1 MQVDMPIFLHEISL
15 DEFSVR
21 AALLHGT
28 RWCLVWDTLSCP
40 GDKTAISARCAD
52 HQTIVVYSHADWD
65 HAWGT
70 AALPHNTPIVAHDL
84 CAQRFRDEVPQT
96 LAEFRSQAPS
106 KWAEVKLTPPVM
118 TFTQASRIDLGGLTV
133 RLQHLP
139 GHTPD
144 SIVAFSPELNLL
156 LAGDTVE
163 WPCPCVPEDC
173 DLEAWITALASGVNT
188 LGCASYP
195 VTGQKAA
202 KNCWTTPSPT
212 STAAPRA
219 PLDMPPMSDFYA
231 RTHRTTSPRKTLT

>member
-40 GDKTAISARCAD
+40 GDMTAIAARCAD
-52 HQTIVVYSHADWD
+52 HPTIVVYSHADWD

-173 DLEAWITALASGVNT
+173 DLEAWITALGVWRQ
-188 LGCASYP
+188 Y
-195 VTGQKAA
+195 TGLRVI
-202 KNCWTTPSPT
+202 PSHGPEGGT
-212 STAAPRA
+212 ELLDHTIAYLDGLRRGR

-231 RTHRTTSPRKTLT
+231 RTHQDNLRHGKR